1 METTIGP
8 QTDQSER
15 RGEQLGIRSWN
26 KQAIGVAFE
35 QDLTRLE
42 IDDLKPNE
50 AAPDGVRA
58 VEYLLN
64 SRRQPGRHQNTGQA
78 GQRA

>member
-35 QDLTRLE
+35 KDLTRLE
-42 IDDLKPNE
+42 IDDLKAQQ
-50 AAPDGVRA
+50 AAPDGARA

-64 SRRQPGRHQNTGQA
+64 LRRQVDRRQNTCQA
-78 GQRA
+78 G